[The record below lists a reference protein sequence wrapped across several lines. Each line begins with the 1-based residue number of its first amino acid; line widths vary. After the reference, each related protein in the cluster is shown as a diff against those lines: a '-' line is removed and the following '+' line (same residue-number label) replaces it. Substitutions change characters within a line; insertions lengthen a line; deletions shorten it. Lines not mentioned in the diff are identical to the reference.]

1 MNKITLATISM
12 ILALMWTA
20 LSGILTDLLLLI
32 RPLVT
37 LERGLGKS
45 FKSVTS
51 LIKIY
56 KITYMYN
63 KPKQEIYASQTVI
76 NKHSFHSNS

>member
-12 ILALMWTA
+12 TLALMWTA

-56 KITYMYN
+56 KITYN
-63 KPKQEIYASQTVI
+63 KPKQEIYVSQTII
-76 NKHSFHSNS
+76 NKHSFNSNS